1 VAQEQKPFDELSAM
15 ARQTIAQFQSATEQ
29 YFSLLQKRMSSSPWD
44 SNDLTKKVFSMAQQN
59 ATASFE
65 FVQRLSR
72 AKDLQDFLRIQSEF
86 MQSQLSTYSEQL
98 ADISEAS
105 RKAAEDAIKKT
116 PQQEQQK

>member
-65 FVQRLSR
+65 FAQRLS
-72 AKDLQDFLRIQSEF
+72 K
-86 MQSQLSTYSEQL
+86 
-98 ADISEAS
+98 
-105 RKAAEDAIKKT
+105 RK
-116 PQQEQQK
+116 PLGPGF